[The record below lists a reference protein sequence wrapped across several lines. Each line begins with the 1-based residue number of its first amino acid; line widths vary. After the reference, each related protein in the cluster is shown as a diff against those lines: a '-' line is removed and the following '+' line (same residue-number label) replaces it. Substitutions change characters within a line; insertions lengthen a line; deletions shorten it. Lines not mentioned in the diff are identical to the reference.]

1 MANSLRQDFH
11 TDLSFTVFNDIQ
23 YRKTNYYY
31 FLGKVEPWNLADLSP
46 EIIEI
51 DSVYENKIIR
61 TNIVYI
67 KKIAPNDVS
76 LVTTR
81 YNWESGTVFA
91 NWDDTKNV
99 YGTNFYCLA
108 DNNVYKCL
116 DNNADSPSTEKPVG
130 KSFYTFRTSDG
141 YLWKYMYTVPQFKR
155 SRFMSFNQLP
165 VQRAL
170 SDSFYNKGSID
181 AVIINNPGTGYTD
194 ALLTSIVVSGA
205 TAGSGAA
212 GTVNVNAFGE
222 ITSVTITNGGTG
234 YIDVMPVSVVSATGS
249 LAVGTANI
257 TGGVITGVT
266 FSNPGLYYTQ
276 GDALNFAVGGAL
288 IIPSVSK
295 TTGSIVGIKIERSGA
310 GYAVAPTLTVTG
322 VGGTGKYAPNT
333 TALLSCV
340 VYQGSIVQ
348 VNVIDPGL
356 DYPADNATTIVVQGD
371 GIDAVFNPV
380 IYNSEIIDI
389 VVENPG
395 SGYTY
400 ANITVVGDGANAVLT
415 PVISSSDFNSDQ
427 SLVEQTSVPG
437 AIYCVKITN
446 AGTNYTDTTVV
457 NIVGDGTGATAHAVV
472 IGGTITN
479 IVVDDYGTG
488 YTYATV
494 TITDPFRATYGT
506 LVDAAAYAIL
516 PPENGHGYDA
526 VKELFGD
533 TLAINSFIR
542 QDQNLNLLAQDF
554 RQFGL
559 LKNPKNIY
567 TGKLYSND
575 SSIVMHKVEFTSTT
589 DLVIDEILTLGT
601 NRYRILSFTGNFVNL
616 QQLGIKY
623 IIPTGTMVAET
634 DSNRTYESIALISSP
649 DVNKYSG
656 DLLYISDE
664 NPFSFSN
671 DQGISIKTFLKF

>member
-46 EIIEI
+46 EVIEL

-81 YNWESGTVFA
+81 YNWESGVVFA

-116 DNNADSPSTEKPVG
+116 DNNVDSPSTEKPVG

-194 ALLTSIVVSGA
+194 ALLTSIVVTGA
-205 TAGSGAA
+205 TTGSGAA
-212 GTVNVNAFGE
+212 GTVNVNAFGQ
-222 ITSVTITNGGTG
+222 ITSVTISNGGTG
-234 YIDVMPVSVVSATGS
+234 YTAGVAVTVSSITGS
-249 LAVGTANI
+249 LAVGTADI
-257 TGGVITGVT
+257 TGGEVTDIT
-266 FSNPGLYYTQ
+266 FSNQGLYYTQ
-276 GDALNFAVGGAL
+276 GDSLSFSVGGAV

-295 TTGSIVGIKIERSGA
+295 TTGSIVGIRIENAGT
-310 GYAVAPTLTVTG
+310 GYAVAPTLTVSG
-322 VGGTGKYAPNT
+322 IGGTGKYGNAS
-333 TALLSCV
+333 ALLSCI

-348 VNVIDPGL
+348 VNVLDPGL

-400 ANITVVGDGANAVLT
+400 ANITVVGNGTLATLT

-427 SLVEQTSVPG
+427 SLVEQTTVPG
-437 AIYCVKITN
+437 AIYCVKVTN

-457 NIVGDGTGATAHAVV
+457 SIVGDGTGATAHAVV
-472 IGGTITN
+472 SGGTITN
-479 IVVDDYGTG
+479 IVVDSYGTG
-488 YTYATV
+488 YTYGAV
-494 TITDPFRATYGT
+494 VITDPFRASYGT
-506 LVDAAAYAIL
+506 PIDAAAYVIL

-567 TGKLYSND
+567 TGKLYTND
-575 SSIVMHKVEFTSTT
+575 SSIIIHKVEFTNTIG
-589 DLVIDEILTLGT
+589 LVVDEILVFGT
-601 NRYRILSFTGNFVNL
+601 NRYRVLSFTGNIVNL

-623 IIPTGTMVAET
+623 IIPTGVMTAET
-634 DSNRTYESIALISSP
+634 DSNRVYTSIALISSP